1 MRLAFPSD
9 LSEIH
14 AMSVME
20 RTTIEPDSGDALVIV
35 DVQNDF
41 LPGGALAVPESDQI
55 LPIVNTYIATFEKRA
70 LPIYMTR
77 DWHPPDHCSFK
88 ESGGPWPTHC
98 VAGTRGAAF
107 SEELKF
113 NSPFTIVSK
122 ATDPKLEAYSDF
134 STTSFEPSLRHAGVS
149 RLFVCGLA
157 TDYCVFNTVKDAL
170 SLGFKT
176 YLLLDAI
183 RGVNV
188 QPDDSQKAE
197 QEMIRL
203 GATPVRLH
211 DLAV

>member
-1 MRLAFPSD
+1 
-9 LSEIH
+9 
-14 AMSVME
+14 MSGTE
-20 RTTIEPDSGDALVIV
+20 QTTIEPGSGDALVIV

-41 LPGGALAVPESDQI
+41 LPGGALAVPKSDEI
-55 LPIVNTYIATFEKRA
+55 LPVVNSYIAIFEKRG

-77 DWHPPDHCSFK
+77 DWHPADHCSFK
-88 ESGGPWPTHC
+88 ECGGPWPTHC
-98 VAGTRGAAF
+98 VAGTHGAAF

-113 NSPFTIVSK
+113 NSSFTLVSK
-122 ATDPKLEAYSDF
+122 ATDSKVEAYSDF
-134 STTSFEPSLRHAGVS
+134 STTNFEPSLRAFGVS

-170 SLGFKT
+170 SLGFRT

-188 QPDDSQKAE
+188 RPDDSQKAE

-203 GATPVRLH
+203 GAIPVKLQ